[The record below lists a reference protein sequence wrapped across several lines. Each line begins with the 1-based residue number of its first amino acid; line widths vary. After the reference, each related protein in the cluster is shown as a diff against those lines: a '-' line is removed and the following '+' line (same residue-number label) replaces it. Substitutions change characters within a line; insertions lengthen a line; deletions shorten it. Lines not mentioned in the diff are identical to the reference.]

1 MPDFNPHYVAVVFCA
16 KCQSNRVDV
25 ARWRDAETAVF
36 RCSSC
41 GHEGEVSGFT
51 IGRAMR
57 APVGPALVEAV
68 QDMTLPELAE
78 MARQREAV
86 GVGTSC

>member
-16 KCQSNRVDV
+16 KCHSNRVDV

-51 IGRAMR
+51 IGRATR
-57 APVGPALVEAV
+57 AAVGPALVEAV
-68 QDMTLPELAE
+68 QDMALPELAKLAE
-78 MARQREAV
+78 PKEVVSVA
-86 GVGTSC
+86 SPS